1 MILADRLKKSVEEIL
16 HFTTLELKLWAG
28 YMLYEHNE
36 GKKLWATTT
45 YQRHDLGE
53 DNGY

>member
-36 GKKLWATTT
+36 GKKTM
-45 YQRHDLGE
+45 G
-53 DNGY
+53 DNNIPVPRPRRK